1 MNKVLEAAFRQ
12 APHIKIG
19 NISPPIRRCSATKW
33 FVLSCESERESF
45 SFALF
50 VAVVAVLEPAER
62 GKMAIARN
70 WRKHASSRLTHSSGL
85 CHVYKSCIRQTRSR
99 LLCRAVLGLTEQ
111 INTLLPKLRKDVL
124 AACGKT
130 ETEVAAKK
138 PSRKKGAGKAKKGAD
153 ASAAK
158 GTLPELEAEAPTDK
172 VAAPKE
178 PAPDAAALRTQL
190 IAELPSAC
198 ARFAVKRNAC
208 ARSSRSRPSYGAPT
222 LTWFN
227 TAAMSMP
234 CSIA

>member
-1 MNKVLEAAFRQ
+1 MF
-12 APHIKIG
+12 
-19 NISPPIRRCSATKW
+19 ISPASAK
-33 FVLSCESERESF
+33 
-45 SFALF
+45 
-50 VAVVAVLEPAER
+50 
-62 GKMAIARN
+62 
-70 WRKHASSRLTHSSGL
+70 
-85 CHVYKSCIRQTRSR
+85 RQQGSY
-99 LLCRAVLGLTEQ
+99 VEQYLGLTEQ

-190 IAELPSAC
+190 IAELPERVRVIRRKAERLREIESLPAELRRANTYVLQYSRDVDAMLDRLKQATYSGTVDVAALDALRNKMQQNAALAERDIGQFLDATPVVLPAH
-198 ARFAVKRNAC
+198 AR
-208 ARSSRSRPSYGAPT
+208 
-222 LTWFN
+222 
-227 TAAMSMP
+227 
-234 CSIA
+234 